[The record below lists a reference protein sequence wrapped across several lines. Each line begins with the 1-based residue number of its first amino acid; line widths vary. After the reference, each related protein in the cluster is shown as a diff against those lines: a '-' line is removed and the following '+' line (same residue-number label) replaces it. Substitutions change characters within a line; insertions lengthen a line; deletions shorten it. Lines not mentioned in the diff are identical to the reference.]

1 VFFAIPVIPA
11 LWEKVKG
18 KIPYPAER
26 IVKTAVVVVLIGAA
40 TVRLVGNSYSP
51 FLYFRF

>member
-1 VFFAIPVIPA
+1 MSFSEDTQGYCHYGTVLDVCRSEDGKTLVIIA
-11 LWEKVKG
+11 L
-18 KIPYPAER
+18 IA
-26 IVKTAVVVVLIGAA
+26 LS